1 MTMILST
8 TNLQQERLCVDKL
21 RLADG
26 AVLEN
31 AAIYSHAN
39 YLANGDL
46 TDRTTSEP
54 VASGKWK
61 CNRKGYGSYIR

>member
-1 MTMILST
+1 MNYDSF
-8 TNLQQERLCVDKL
+8 QQRIYNRSVLCGQP

-26 AVLEN
+26 AAFEN

-46 TDRTTSEP
+46 TDRTTLSRLQWQMEM
-54 VASGKWK
+54 
-61 CNRKGYGSYIR
+61 